1 MHTDKYIQ
9 ALVSDQE
16 FFQIHRENVLGSEMD
31 VFKNRPRSLVDFLE
45 LSNNHGDQP
54 YLIYQDKVIT
64 YAEHL
69 KLVKKA
75 AYILKNEYEVKPGDR
90 VAIYAANCP
99 EWVIFFWATVSI
111 GAIACGLNGWWK
123 GSEAMKA
130 IEDADPKLIVAD
142 QKRFDRIS
150 GEPTHPVLI
159 FEEMDIALSLIHI

>member
-45 LSNNHGDQP
+45 LSSNHGDQP

-75 AYILKNEYEVKPGDR
+75 ASYF
-90 VAIYAANCP
+90 AITMSMMLNLETGWRFMLLIALNGLY
-99 EWVIFFWATVSI
+99 FFWATVSI

-123 GSEAMKA
+123 GSEAIKA
-130 IEDADPKLIVAD
+130 IDAADPKCNS
-142 QKRFDRIS
+142 F
-150 GEPTHPVLI
+150 
-159 FEEMDIALSLIHI
+159 

>member
-69 KLVKKA
+69 KLVK
-75 AYILKNEYEVKPGDR
+75 
-90 VAIYAANCP
+90 
-99 EWVIFFWATVSI
+99 
-111 GAIACGLNGWWK
+111 
-123 GSEAMKA
+123 
-130 IEDADPKLIVAD
+130 
-142 QKRFDRIS
+142 
-150 GEPTHPVLI
+150 
-159 FEEMDIALSLIHI
+159 